1 MGPPQGRNPKCSIH
15 AIKLGRQGMILIVL
29 NCYVSIYTLCMSI
42 YTLRMLKPTK
52 VLQLQVS

>member
-1 MGPPQGRNPKCSIH
+1 
-15 AIKLGRQGMILIVL
+15 MILIVL